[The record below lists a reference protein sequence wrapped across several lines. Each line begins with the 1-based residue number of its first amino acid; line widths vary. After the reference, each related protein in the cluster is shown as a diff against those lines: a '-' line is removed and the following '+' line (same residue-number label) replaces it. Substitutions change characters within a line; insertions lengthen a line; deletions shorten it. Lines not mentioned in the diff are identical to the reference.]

1 MTAQR
6 AFYCLLLLGS
16 LIQASPTQSDKQD
29 FAGGNEDGASDACLD
44 YKTCDSKGLQYW
56 NWLQGNLTLP
66 NSVDRTDGKA
76 VYEKFYLS
84 DSSVIGPKF
93 APEIRQD
100 LMNHGLPDLDDPAY
114 TYWHTSSMNPSTG
127 VESEYVAYK
136 NIINARDGVLIALV
150 NYRSE
155 DEANT
160 LPWSEIMYQ
169 TWQDS
174 KFYDEQRGAASGS
187 LSTLQHIIRSSVSN
201 EQTQNILKLMYTNSG
216 YPAIS
221 TGDTTWRKWTEE
233 ETPNWFFAL
242 LGTDNCKGVLF
253 LLSQHAVEA
262 GKKEITQI
270 WTRWPG
276 AYPDIWYV
284 NPICWVQLGQIP
296 MTRIKPDLDQDDHPA
311 SAMDQVP
318 GSC

>member
-1 MTAQR
+1 MNAR
-6 AFYCLLLLGS
+6 WIFSLLLLLDFSAQAKSVRSDRRGNTGGS
-16 LIQASPTQSDKQD
+16 EDDT
-29 FAGGNEDGASDACLD
+29 NEACLD

-56 NWLQGNLTLP
+56 NWLQGNLSSP
-66 NSVDRTDGKA
+66 NPVDRIDGKA
-76 VYEKFYLS
+76 TYEESYLS
-84 DSSVIGPKF
+84 DSSVMGPKF
-93 APEIRQD
+93 ASDIRQD
-100 LMNHGLPDLDDPAY
+100 LLNHGLPNLDDPAY
-114 TYWHTSSMNPSTG
+114 TYWSTSSIDPATG

-169 TWQDS
+169 AWQES
-174 KFYDEQRGAASGS
+174 KSYDEQRNAQSGT
-187 LSTLQHIIRSSVSN
+187 LSTLQHVVRSSVSN
-201 EQTQNILKLMYTNSG
+201 EQTQTILKLMYANSG

-233 ETPNWFFAL
+233 ATPNWFFAL

-253 LLSQHAVEA
+253 LLTQHAVEA
-262 GKKEITQI
+262 GKKEVTEI

-284 NPICWVQLGQIP
+284 IP
-296 MTRIKPDLDQDDHPA
+296 
-311 SAMDQVP
+311 
-318 GSC
+318 